1 MRGVQV
7 SDNGIDGSGTLR
19 ASCLLAP
26 NPSPMTLDGTNTWV
40 LAEPESRA
48 AVIVDPGPDDI
59 GHARRVAAAVA
70 DRGLTVETILLTH
83 HHDDHFGGAAALSKL
98 VEAPVRAFDPAFRI
112 NGEGLADGDV
122 VTVGGLEVRV
132 LSTPGHTDD
141 SLTFFL
147 PADGALLTGD
157 TVLGRGT
164 TVLHKLGDYLRSLD
178 RLRGLVADGDVRVI
192 LPAHGPVIADPAT
205 ALDFYISHRRERIAE
220 VTAAIEAGDRT
231 IDEIVARVYADVDR
245 SVWFAARGSVRAQL
259 DYLAERGDL
268 PADLR
273 LD

>member
-1 MRGVQV
+1 M

-40 LAEPESRA
+40 LHEPESRA
-48 AVIVDPGPDDI
+48 AVIVDPGPDDSS
-59 GHARRVAAAVA
+59 HARRVAAAVA
-70 DRGLTVETILLTH
+70 DRGLTVEQILLTH
-83 HHDDHFGGAAALSKL
+83 HHDDHFGGAAELSKL
-98 VEAPVRAFDPAFRI
+98 VSAPVRAFDPAFRI

-122 VTVGGLEVRV
+122 VTVGGLEVRA

-141 SLTFFL
+141 SLSFFV

-164 TVLHKLGDYLRSLD
+164 TVLHRLSDYLNSLD
-178 RLRGLVADGDVRVI
+178 RLRSLVADGAATII
-192 LPAHGPVIADPAT
+192 LPAHGPIIEDPAT

-231 IDEIVARVYADVDR
+231 VDDIVARVYADVDR
-245 SVWFAARGSVRAQL
+245 NVWFAAAGSVRAQL
-259 DYLAERGDL
+259 EYLSERGEL
-268 PADLR
+268 PSDMR

>member
-1 MRGVQV
+1 M
-7 SDNGIDGSGTLR
+7 SDNGIDGSGTTR

-40 LAEPESRA
+40 LTEPESRA

-70 DRGLTVETILLTH
+70 ERGLTVEQILLTH

-141 SLTFFL
+141 SLTFFI

-164 TVLHKLGDYLRSLD
+164 TVLHRLSDYLRSLD
-178 RLRGLVADGDVRVI
+178 RLRGLVSDGDVRII
-192 LPAHGPVIADPAT
+192 LPAHGPVIPDPAT
-205 ALDFYISHRRERIAE
+205 ALDFYISHRKERIAE
-220 VTAAIEAGDRT
+220 VRAAVDAGDRT
-231 IDEIVARVYADVDR
+231 VDEIVSRVYADVDR

-259 DYLAERGDL
+259 DYLSEQGAL
-268 PADLR
+268 PTDMR

>member
-1 MRGVQV
+1 M

-40 LAEPESRA
+40 LHEPTSRA
-48 AVIVDPGPDDI
+48 AVIVDPGPDDT
-59 GHARRVAAAVA
+59 GHAHRVAAAVA
-70 DRGLTVETILLTH
+70 DRGLTVEQILMTH
-83 HHDDHFGGAAALSKL
+83 HHDDHFGGAAELSKL
-98 VEAPVRAFDPAFRI
+98 VGAPVRAFDPAFRI

-164 TVLHKLGDYLRSLD
+164 TVLHRLSDYLNSLD
-178 RLRGLVADGDVRVI
+178 RLRTLVADGAVRII
-192 LPAHGPVIADPAT
+192 LPAHGPIIEDPAT
-205 ALDFYISHRRERIAE
+205 ALDFYIDHRRERIAQ
-220 VTAAIEAGDRT
+220 VTEAIEAGDRT
-231 IDEIVARVYADVDR
+231 VEEIVARVYADVDR
-245 SVWFAARGSVRAQL
+245 KVWPAARGSVRAQL
-259 DYLAERGDL
+259 EYLADRGEL
-268 PADLR
+268 PPDMPR
-273 LD
+273 T

>member
-1 MRGVQV
+1 M
-7 SDNGIDGSGTLR
+7 SENGIDGSGTAR

-48 AVIVDPGPDDI
+48 AMIVDPGPDDP

-70 DRGLTVETILLTH
+70 GRGLTVEQILLTH
-83 HHDDHFGGAAALSKL
+83 HHDDHFGGAAELSKL
-98 VEAPVRAFDPAFRI
+98 VGAPVRAFDPAFRI

-164 TVLHKLGDYLRSLD
+164 TVLHRLGDYLDSLD
-178 RLRGLVADGDVRVI
+178 RLRGLVADGAARII
-192 LPAHGPVIADPAT
+192 LPAHGPIIEDPAT

-220 VTAAIEAGDRT
+220 VTAAVEAGDRT
-231 IDEIVARVYADVDR
+231 VDEIVARVYADIDR
-245 SVWFAARGSVRAQL
+245 SVWPAAKGSVRAQL
-259 DYLAERGDL
+259 DYLAGRGGL
-268 PADLR
+268 PADMR